1 MSLAQSRER
10 TFRGALPFLL
20 GLHVSLFSMCTV
32 IYLFIHALEDI
43 LPLMDL
49 PLRIL
54 GALYLV
60 YLTVRL
66 FMKNGFKTVAA
77 MVKAMMEELNI
88 TVPVALH
95 LDHGTYEGCK
105 KCIDAGFSSIMFDG
119 SKYPIE
125 ENVAKTKE
133 IVAYAHERNVTV
145 EAEIGHVGEGD
156 SYHVEGNTMLTTPE
170 EAKKFVEQTGVD
182 SLAVSIGTA
191 HGEYK
196 GIPHLNFERLQEI
209 ATEVSIPLVLHG
221 GSGSGDENLSK
232 AVELGI
238 AKVNICTDLLNA
250 ARDNT
255 KDGYAE
261 RSYYDSVTLAKDG
274 FKDCLKHY
282 YEVFHTK

>member
-1 MSLAQSRER
+1 
-10 TFRGALPFLL
+10 
-20 GLHVSLFSMCTV
+20 
-32 IYLFIHALEDI
+32 
-43 LPLMDL
+43 
-49 PLRIL
+49 
-54 GALYLV
+54 
-60 YLTVRL
+60 
-66 FMKNGFKTVAA
+66 
-77 MVKAMMEELNI
+77 
-88 TVPVALH
+88 
-95 LDHGTYEGCK
+95 
-105 KCIDAGFSSIMFDG
+105 MFDG

>member
-1 MSLAQSRER
+1 M
-10 TFRGALPFLL
+10 
-20 GLHVSLFSMCTV
+20 
-32 IYLFIHALEDI
+32 
-43 LPLMDL
+43 
-49 PLRIL
+49 
-54 GALYLV
+54 
-60 YLTVRL
+60 
-66 FMKNGFKTVAA
+66 
-77 MVKAMMEELNI
+77 
-88 TVPVALH
+88 
-95 LDHGTYEGCK
+95 
-105 KCIDAGFSSIMFDG
+105 
-119 SKYPIE
+119 
-125 ENVAKTKE
+125 AKTKE

-209 ATEVSIPLVLHG
+209 AT

>member
-1 MSLAQSRER
+1 MLVNSKQMLEEAKAGHYAIPAANIVNLENIKGVIEAAEETKHPLMVCLAEVHTPTLGIEEAAAIVKYYAEKSNQDIALHYDHGFTIELVKKAIDVGFTSVMID
-10 TFRGALPFLL
+10 GSSLPF
-20 GLHVSLFSMCTV
+20 
-32 IYLFIHALEDI
+32 
-43 LPLMDL
+43 
-49 PLRIL
+49 
-54 GALYLV
+54 
-60 YLTVRL
+60 
-66 FMKNGFKTVAA
+66 
-77 MVKAMMEELNI
+77 
-88 TVPVALH
+88 
-95 LDHGTYEGCK
+95 
-105 KCIDAGFSSIMFDG
+105 
-119 SKYPIE
+119 E

-170 EAKKFVEQTGVD
+170 EAKKFV
-182 SLAVSIGTA
+182 
-191 HGEYK
+191 
-196 GIPHLNFERLQEI
+196 RLQEI

>member
-1 MSLAQSRER
+1 M
-10 TFRGALPFLL
+10 
-20 GLHVSLFSMCTV
+20 
-32 IYLFIHALEDI
+32 
-43 LPLMDL
+43 
-49 PLRIL
+49 
-54 GALYLV
+54 
-60 YLTVRL
+60 
-66 FMKNGFKTVAA
+66 
-77 MVKAMMEELNI
+77 
-88 TVPVALH
+88 
-95 LDHGTYEGCK
+95 
-105 KCIDAGFSSIMFDG
+105 
-119 SKYPIE
+119 
-125 ENVAKTKE
+125 AKTKE

-209 ATEVSIPLVLHG
+209 A
-221 GSGSGDENLSK
+221 
-232 AVELGI
+232 
-238 AKVNICTDLLNA
+238 KVNICTDLLNA

>member
-1 MSLAQSRER
+1 MPLVTTKEMFAKAYAGHYAI
-10 TFRGALPFLL
+10 GAFNVNNMEMIQGIVEAGKKQQAPLILQVSKGARNYANPKYLKKLVEAAVEDSGLPI
-20 GLHVSLFSMCTV
+20 C
-32 IYLFIHALEDI
+32 
-43 LPLMDL
+43 
-49 PLRIL
+49 
-54 GALYLV
+54 
-60 YLTVRL
+60 
-66 FMKNGFKTVAA
+66 
-77 MVKAMMEELNI
+77 
-88 TVPVALH
+88 LH
-95 LDHGTYEGCK
+95 LDHGDSYELCK
-105 KCIDAGFSSIMFDG
+105 SAIDDGFTSVMIDG
-119 SKYPIE
+119 SSLPFE

-170 EAKKFVEQTGVD
+170 EAKKFVELTDVD

-196 GIPHLNFERLQEI
+196 GTPHLNFERLQEI
-209 ATEVSIPLVLHG
+209 AAEVSVPLVLHG

-238 AKVNICTDLLNA
+238 CKVNICTDLLNA

-274 FKDCLKHY
+274 IKDCLKHY

>member
-1 MSLAQSRER
+1 MLVSAKEMLDKAVEGHYAVGQFNINNLEWTKSI
-10 TFRGALPFLL
+10 LL
-20 GLHVSLFSMCTV
+20 TAEELKSPV
-32 IYLFIHALEDI
+32 
-43 LPLMDL
+43 
-49 PLRIL
+49 IL
-54 GALYLV
+54 GVSEGAGKYM
-60 YLTVRL
+60 T
-66 FMKNGFKTVAA
+66 GFKTVAA

>member
-1 MSLAQSRER
+1 MLVSAKEMLDKAVAGHYAVGQFNINNLEWTKSI
-10 TFRGALPFLL
+10 LL
-20 GLHVSLFSMCTV
+20 TAEELKSPV
-32 IYLFIHALEDI
+32 
-43 LPLMDL
+43 
-49 PLRIL
+49 IL
-54 GALYLV
+54 GVSEGAGKYM
-60 YLTVRL
+60 T
-66 FMKNGFKTVAA
+66 GFKTVAA

>member
-1 MSLAQSRER
+1 MLVNSKKMLEEAKAGHYAVPAANIVNLENIKGVIEAAEETKHPLMVCLAEVHTPTLGIEEAAAIVKYYAEKSNQDIALHYDHGFTIELVKKAIDVGFTSVMID
-10 TFRGALPFLL
+10 GSSLPF
-20 GLHVSLFSMCTV
+20 
-32 IYLFIHALEDI
+32 
-43 LPLMDL
+43 
-49 PLRIL
+49 
-54 GALYLV
+54 
-60 YLTVRL
+60 
-66 FMKNGFKTVAA
+66 
-77 MVKAMMEELNI
+77 
-88 TVPVALH
+88 
-95 LDHGTYEGCK
+95 
-105 KCIDAGFSSIMFDG
+105 
-119 SKYPIE
+119 E

-191 HGEYK
+191 
-196 GIPHLNFERLQEI
+196 
-209 ATEVSIPLVLHG
+209 HG

>member
-1 MSLAQSRER
+1 MLVNSKKMLEEAKAGHYAVPAANIVNLENIKGVIEAAEETKHPLMVCLAEVHTPTLGIEEAAAIVKYYAEKSNQDIALHYDHGFTIELVKKAIDVGFTSVMID
-10 TFRGALPFLL
+10 GSSLPF
-20 GLHVSLFSMCTV
+20 
-32 IYLFIHALEDI
+32 
-43 LPLMDL
+43 
-49 PLRIL
+49 
-54 GALYLV
+54 
-60 YLTVRL
+60 
-66 FMKNGFKTVAA
+66 
-77 MVKAMMEELNI
+77 
-88 TVPVALH
+88 
-95 LDHGTYEGCK
+95 
-105 KCIDAGFSSIMFDG
+105 
-119 SKYPIE
+119 E

-133 IVAYAHERNVTV
+133 IVAYAHERN
-145 EAEIGHVGEGD
+145 VGEGD

-232 AVELGI
+232 AVGI
-238 AKVNICTDLLNA
+238 AKVNICTYLLNA

-261 RSYYDSVTLAKDG
+261 RSYYDSVTFAKDG

>member
-1 MSLAQSRER
+1 MSKPS
-10 TFRGALPFLL
+10 GSSLPF
-20 GLHVSLFSMCTV
+20 
-32 IYLFIHALEDI
+32 
-43 LPLMDL
+43 
-49 PLRIL
+49 
-54 GALYLV
+54 
-60 YLTVRL
+60 
-66 FMKNGFKTVAA
+66 
-77 MVKAMMEELNI
+77 
-88 TVPVALH
+88 
-95 LDHGTYEGCK
+95 
-105 KCIDAGFSSIMFDG
+105 
-119 SKYPIE
+119 E

-170 EAKKFVEQTGVD
+170 EAKKFVELTDVD

-196 GIPHLNFERLQEI
+196 GTPHLNFERLQEI
-209 ATEVSIPLVLHG
+209 AAEVSVPLVLHG

-238 AKVNICTDLLNA
+238 CKVNICTDLLNA

>member
-1 MSLAQSRER
+1 MLVSAKDMLDKARREKYAVGQFNINNLEW
-10 TFRGALPFLL
+10 TKAILL
-20 GLHVSLFSMCTV
+20 TTQESNSPV
-32 IYLFIHALEDI
+32 
-43 LPLMDL
+43 
-49 PLRIL
+49 IL
-54 GALYLV
+54 GVSEGAGKYMCGYKTIV
-60 YLTVRL
+60 GMV
-66 FMKNGFKTVAA
+66 NG
-77 MVKAMMEELNI
+77 MLEELNI

-95 LDHGTYEGCK
+95 LDHGSYEGCYK
-105 KCIDAGFSSIMFDG
+105 AMEAGFSSVMFDG
-119 SKYPIE
+119 SHYPIE

>member
-1 MSLAQSRER
+1 MLVSAKEMLDKAVAGHYAVGQFNINNLEWTKSI
-10 TFRGALPFLL
+10 LL
-20 GLHVSLFSMCTV
+20 TAEELKSPV
-32 IYLFIHALEDI
+32 
-43 LPLMDL
+43 
-49 PLRIL
+49 IL
-54 GALYLV
+54 GVSEGAGKYM
-60 YLTVRL
+60 T
-66 FMKNGFKTVAA
+66 GFKTVAA

-156 SYHVEGNTMLTTPE
+156 SYHVEGNTMLTTSE

>member
-1 MSLAQSRER
+1 MLVNSKKMLEEAKIGHYTVPAANIVNLENIKGVIEAAEETKHPLMVCLAEAHTPTLGIEEAAAIVKYYAEKSNQDIALHYDHGFTIELVKKAIDVGFTSVMID
-10 TFRGALPFLL
+10 GSSLPF
-20 GLHVSLFSMCTV
+20 
-32 IYLFIHALEDI
+32 
-43 LPLMDL
+43 
-49 PLRIL
+49 
-54 GALYLV
+54 
-60 YLTVRL
+60 
-66 FMKNGFKTVAA
+66 
-77 MVKAMMEELNI
+77 
-88 TVPVALH
+88 
-95 LDHGTYEGCK
+95 
-105 KCIDAGFSSIMFDG
+105 
-119 SKYPIE
+119 E

-156 SYHVEGNTMLTTPE
+156 SYHVEGNTMLTTSE

>member
-1 MSLAQSRER
+1 MCIRDRKSNQDIALHYDHGFTIELVKKAIDVGFTSVMID
-10 TFRGALPFLL
+10 GSSLPF
-20 GLHVSLFSMCTV
+20 
-32 IYLFIHALEDI
+32 
-43 LPLMDL
+43 
-49 PLRIL
+49 
-54 GALYLV
+54 
-60 YLTVRL
+60 
-66 FMKNGFKTVAA
+66 
-77 MVKAMMEELNI
+77 
-88 TVPVALH
+88 
-95 LDHGTYEGCK
+95 
-105 KCIDAGFSSIMFDG
+105 
-119 SKYPIE
+119 E

>member
-1 MSLAQSRER
+1 MKEYDFLIVGAGLFGA
-10 TFRGALPFLL
+10 TFAYKARNKGKKCLVIDKRPHLGGNIYCENIDGINVHKYGAHIFHTSNKEVWNFVNSIVEFNRYTNSPVANYKGKLYNLPFN
-20 GLHVSLFSMCTV
+20 M
-32 IYLFIHALEDI
+32 
-43 LPLMDL
+43 
-49 PLRIL
+49 
-54 GALYLV
+54 
-60 YLTVRL
+60 
-66 FMKNGFKTVAA
+66 
-77 MVKAMMEELNI
+77 
-88 TVPVALH
+88 
-95 LDHGTYEGCK
+95 
-105 KCIDAGFSSIMFDG
+105 
-119 SKYPIE
+119 
-125 ENVAKTKE
+125 
-133 IVAYAHERNVTV
+133 
-145 EAEIGHVGEGD
+145 
-156 SYHVEGNTMLTTPE
+156 NTFYQIWGVTTPE

>member
-1 MSLAQSRER
+1 MLVSAKEMLDKAKAGHYAVGQFNINNLEWTKAVLLTAQELKS
-10 TFRGALPFLL
+10 P
-20 GLHVSLFSMCTV
+20 V
-32 IYLFIHALEDI
+32 
-43 LPLMDL
+43 
-49 PLRIL
+49 IL
-54 GALYLV
+54 GVSEGAGKYM
-60 YLTVRL
+60 T
-66 FMKNGFKTVAA
+66 GFKTVAA
-77 MVKAMMEELNI
+77 MVKAMDEELGI

>member
-1 MSLAQSRER
+1 MLMAVRIGGITYVSISKEMLDKAVAGHYAVGQFNINNLEWTKSI
-10 TFRGALPFLL
+10 LL
-20 GLHVSLFSMCTV
+20 TAEELKSPV
-32 IYLFIHALEDI
+32 
-43 LPLMDL
+43 
-49 PLRIL
+49 IL
-54 GALYLV
+54 GVSEGAGKYM
-60 YLTVRL
+60 T
-66 FMKNGFKTVAA
+66 GFKTVAA

-221 GSGSGDENLSK
+221 GSSSGDENLSK
-232 AVELGI
+232 AVELGNCESKYLYRLI
-238 AKVNICTDLLNA
+238 KCSK
-250 ARDNT
+250 R
-255 KDGYAE
+255 
-261 RSYYDSVTLAKDG
+261 
-274 FKDCLKHY
+274 
-282 YEVFHTK
+282 

>member
-1 MSLAQSRER
+1 MIEN
-10 TFRGALPFLL
+10 
-20 GLHVSLFSMCTV
+20 
-32 IYLFIHALEDI
+32 DI
-43 LPLMDL
+43 P
-49 PLRIL
+49 I
-54 GALYLV
+54 
-60 YLTVRL
+60 
-66 FMKNGFKTVAA
+66 
-77 MVKAMMEELNI
+77 
-88 TVPVALH
+88 ALH
-95 LDHGTYEGCK
+95 LDHGADFEICKSCIDGGFTSVMIDGSTFHLK
-105 KCIDAGFSSIMFDG
+105 KCG
-119 SKYPIE
+119 
-125 ENVAKTKE
+125 KTKE

-209 ATEVSIPLVLHG
+209 ATEVPIPLVLHG

-274 FKDCLKHY
+274 FKRLPETLLRSIPYKINKKKCENIQFNIDEPPFQVLR
-282 YEVFHTK
+282 

>member
-1 MSLAQSRER
+1 MLVNSKKMLEEAKIGHYAVPAANIVNLENIKGVIEAAEETKHPLMVCLAEVHTPTLGIEEAAAIVKYYAEKSNQDIALHYDHGFTIELVKKAIDVGFTSVMID
-10 TFRGALPFLL
+10 GSSLPF
-20 GLHVSLFSMCTV
+20 
-32 IYLFIHALEDI
+32 
-43 LPLMDL
+43 
-49 PLRIL
+49 
-54 GALYLV
+54 
-60 YLTVRL
+60 
-66 FMKNGFKTVAA
+66 
-77 MVKAMMEELNI
+77 
-88 TVPVALH
+88 
-95 LDHGTYEGCK
+95 
-105 KCIDAGFSSIMFDG
+105 
-119 SKYPIE
+119 E

-209 ATEVSIPLVLHG
+209 ATEVSI
-221 GSGSGDENLSK
+221 
-232 AVELGI
+232 GI

>member
-1 MSLAQSRER
+1 
-10 TFRGALPFLL
+10 
-20 GLHVSLFSMCTV
+20 
-32 IYLFIHALEDI
+32 
-43 LPLMDL
+43 
-49 PLRIL
+49 
-54 GALYLV
+54 
-60 YLTVRL
+60 
-66 FMKNGFKTVAA
+66 
-77 MVKAMMEELNI
+77 
-88 TVPVALH
+88 
-95 LDHGTYEGCK
+95 
-105 KCIDAGFSSIMFDG
+105 
-119 SKYPIE
+119 
-125 ENVAKTKE
+125 
-133 IVAYAHERNVTV
+133 
-145 EAEIGHVGEGD
+145 
-156 SYHVEGNTMLTTPE
+156 MLTTPE

-238 AKVNICTDLLNA
+238 CKVNICTDLLNA

>member
-1 MSLAQSRER
+1 M
-10 TFRGALPFLL
+10 
-20 GLHVSLFSMCTV
+20 
-32 IYLFIHALEDI
+32 LEKAVEGHYAVGQFNI
-43 LPLMDL
+43 NNLEWTKAVLNAAEEMKSPV
-49 PLRIL
+49 IL
-54 GALYLV
+54 GVSEGAGKYM
-60 YLTVRL
+60 T
-66 FMKNGFKTVAA
+66 GFKTVAA
-77 MVKAMMEELNI
+77 MVEAMMGELGT

-95 LDHGTYEGCK
+95 LDHGTYEGSY
-105 KCIDAGFSSIMFDG
+105 KCIEAGFSSIMFDG

>member
-1 MSLAQSRER
+1 MLVSAKEMLNKAKAGHYAVGQFNINNLEWTKSILLAAEETRS
-10 TFRGALPFLL
+10 P
-20 GLHVSLFSMCTV
+20 V
-32 IYLFIHALEDI
+32 
-43 LPLMDL
+43 
-49 PLRIL
+49 IL
-54 GALYLV
+54 GVSEGAGKYMTG
-60 YLTVRL
+60 Y
-66 FMKNGFKTVAA
+66 KTVVG
-77 MVKAMMEELNI
+77 MVNGMLEELNI
-88 TVPVALH
+88 SVPVALH
-95 LDHGTYEGCK
+95 LDHGSYEGCY
-105 KCIDAGFSSIMFDG
+105 KCIEAGFSSIMFDG

-209 ATEVSIPLVLHG
+209 ATEVPIPLVLHG